1 MQITWLAVVTPE
13 PAESPKA
20 ILLLLLVLLKSD
32 LSPMAVLKEPVLFLK
47 SEKAPFAVL
56 PSPSLRKGE
65 ALFNSAP
72 APVAVFS
79 FALVLGKSAPRRS
92 PY

>member
-32 LSPMAVLKEPVLFLK
+32 LSPMAVLKEPVLFFEEREG
-47 SEKAPFAVL
+47 SIRCVAVAIAEE
-56 PSPSLRKGE
+56 RG